1 MKRSPFAGLLS
12 AALLASTAVPSLSE
26 ALSSNPMPDE
36 RLIVRVWALYDGAES
51 RALLAAQADFEDQPR
66 HASPPLLPPHPGE

>member
-26 ALSSNPMPDE
+26 ALSSNPMPDG
-36 RLIVRVWALYDGAES
+36 RSIVRVWALYDGAES
-51 RALLAAQADFEDQPR
+51 QALLTAPADFEDQPC
-66 HASPPLLPPHPGE
+66 HASPPLLPPRSGD